1 MSIWISSENLIHDVL
16 VVGTV
21 DIQVRK
27 VEKTYKRNHGWL
39 LCKLKSWKGNRNLF
53 PSILK
58 EKPGTSE
65 SNDFPWTQKLPSAHV
80 DGMGRGK
87 LDEDIIRGVLLKYYP
102 AQLCLFPVDYFM
114 V

>member
-1 MSIWISSENLIHDVL
+1 ML

-39 LCKLKSWKGNRNLF
+39 LCKLKSCKGNRNLF
-53 PSILK
+53 PSVLK

-65 SNDFPWTQKLPSAHV
+65 SNDFPGTQKLPSAHV
-80 DGMGRGK
+80 EGMGRGK
-87 LDEDIIRGVLLKYYP
+87 LDEDIIRGVFIRLNSAFSLRITSWCDCTQSWKVP
-102 AQLCLFPVDYFM
+102 T
-114 V
+114 